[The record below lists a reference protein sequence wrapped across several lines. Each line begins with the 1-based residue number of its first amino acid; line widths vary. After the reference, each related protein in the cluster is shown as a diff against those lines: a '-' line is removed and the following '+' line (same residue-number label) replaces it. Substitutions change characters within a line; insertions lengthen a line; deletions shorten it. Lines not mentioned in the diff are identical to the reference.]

1 LKTFDAIVIGSGQGG
16 VPLAT
21 NFAKLGWRVA
31 LIEEAQLGGS
41 CINYGCTPTKTMIAS
56 ARIADAVRR
65 GPQFG
70 VHAGKPRIDMAE
82 IGAQEQNLTWSGI
95 ESRSNNPISPL

>member
-1 LKTFDAIVIGSGQGG
+1 MKTFDAIVIGSGQGG

-31 LIEEAQLGGS
+31 LIEEGQLGGS

-56 ARIADAVRR
+56 ARIAQCGETRPAIRR
-65 GPQFG
+65 ACRQGQNRHG
-70 VHAGKPRIDMAE
+70 GNRR
-82 IGAQEQNLTWSGI
+82 AQERDLGVI
-95 ESRSNNPISPL
+95 PLGN